1 MSESQSESVIVGASK
16 QSSASPRW
24 PAPPA
29 LGTLA
34 PVRMDR
40 AADPASPPRRPEAG
54 VRLPLL
60 SGALGLLLTCCV
72 TTASPAAAS
81 ASPPAAAASASAP
94 AKQKL
99 SSGPGWVRP
108 QTARHE
114 PVALAQVAERVNKAR
129 AAGKTPVVVFDLDHT
144 LFDGRP
150 RTLVILA
157 EFAATL
163 PAAQRKQAD
172 AIRKISLQGVAY
184 LLKDT
189 LRAVGVV
196 DPQLV
201 AAAEAYWKPR
211 FFSDRYVDLD
221 VPIAGAAEY
230 VRDLWKRGALVV
242 YLSGRNAE
250 GMLDGTT
257 TSLQR
262 WGFPLGVRGAQ
273 LILKPR
279 FDEPDETFKQASLD
293 HISALGQVVGSF
305 ENEPGNLAAM
315 ALRWPD
321 AAVIFLDTD
330 FNPGGAVKTPPASAR
345 WVGDYA
351 DYSPPTAP

>member
-1 MSESQSESVIVGASK
+1 M
-16 QSSASPRW
+16 
-24 PAPPA
+24 PA
-29 LGTLA
+29 
-34 PVRMDR
+34 
-40 AADPASPPRRPEAG
+40 
-54 VRLPLL
+54 
-60 SGALGLLLTCCV
+60 ALGLLLTCCV
-72 TTASPAAAS
+72 TTSASVAT
-81 ASPPAAAASASAP
+81 ASPPAAAAAKAP
-94 AKQKL
+94 AKKL
-99 SSGPGWVRP
+99 SAGPGWVSP
-108 QTARHE
+108 QSSRYE
-114 PVALAQVAERVNKAR
+114 PAALAQVAERVAKAR
-129 AAGKTPVVVFDLDHT
+129 AAGQMPVVVFDLDHT

-172 AIRKISLQGVAY
+172 AIRKIPLHGVSY

-189 LRAVGVV
+189 LRSVGVV

-221 VPIAGAAEY
+221 VPIAGASEY

-250 GMLDGTT
+250 AMLVGTT
-257 TSLQR
+257 TSLQK
-262 WGFPLGVRGAQ
+262 WNFPLGVRGAQ
-273 LILKPR
+273 LVLKPR
-279 FDEPDETFKQASLD
+279 FDEPDDTFKQASLD
-293 HISALGQVVGSF
+293 AISALGTIVASF
-305 ENEPGNLAAM
+305 ENEPGNLTAM
-315 ALRWPD
+315 AQRWPD
-321 AAVIFLDTD
+321 AAVVFLDTD

-351 DYSPPTAP
+351 DYTPPPAAP